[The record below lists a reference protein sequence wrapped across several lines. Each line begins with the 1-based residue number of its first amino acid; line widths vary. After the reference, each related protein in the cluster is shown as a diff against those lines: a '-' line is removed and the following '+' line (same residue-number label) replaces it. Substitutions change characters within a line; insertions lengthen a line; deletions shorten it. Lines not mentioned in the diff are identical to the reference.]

1 MDTQW
6 IPLMDYSMKTGV
18 SLSTLRRH
26 IKAGKIEFRRHE
38 GRYLLKDESPGQ
50 ASVRSASPSSFS
62 TTRPETIFSRVSSDS
77 RPSVADSRNVDDLN
91 AIRLQ
96 LRHAQEEIAEL
107 KTLLACYEERES

>member
-38 GRYLLKDESPGQ
+38 GRYLLKDDASAPRKESFSRGQTVFAQTSTDAAPGGAPKNTAAQ
-50 ASVRSASPSSFS
+50 ESRSA
-62 TTRPETIFSRVSSDS
+62 
-77 RPSVADSRNVDDLN
+77 DDLS
-91 AIRLQ
+91 ALRLQ